1 MTAYFHRVLVACE
14 EQIDLVEIEERL
26 ELGTEL
32 NRDREVATAWH
43 LRGILRAE

>member
-1 MTAYFHRVLVACE
+1 MACE